1 MNIRSI
7 YDAAGGD
14 YNTAFRR
21 IPSDELIGSFLLRF
35 PSDPTYGEL
44 MEARERESA
53 EEIYRSAHALK
64 GLASVLGLKKLAL
77 AADELAERARR
88 SGAPPDGKY
97 FEAVTDEYTRVV
109 GLIARM
115 LCPGHAESCP
125 G

>member
-53 EEIYRSAHALK
+53 EEIYRSALSRS
-64 GLASVLGLKKLAL
+64 LASVLGLKKLAL
-77 AADELAERARR
+77 AADELAERARLT
-88 SGAPPDGKY
+88 GAPPDGEY
-97 FEAVTDEYTRVV
+97 FQAVTDEYTRVV

-115 LCPGHAESCP
+115 L
-125 G
+125 

>member
-77 AADELAERARR
+77 AADELAERARLT
-88 SGAPPDGKY
+88 GAPPDREY
-97 FEAVTDEYTRVV
+97 FQAVTDEYTRTV

-115 LCPGHAESCP
+115 L
-125 G
+125 